1 VKLQEVTGMP
11 ESKRGHAGR
20 AERVARAVTR
30 FTGSGG
36 AFLVALTLIV
46 LWLLSGYLFGYSN
59 TWQLVINTGT
69 TIVTFLMVF
78 LIQRSQNKEALALQL
93 KLNELVAALEGAS
106 NRLVSVE
113 DLSEKELKT
122 LQDHYARL
130 AAMAARD
137 GDLLKSHSIE
147 EADARHETK
156 LRPRRGPH
164 TPEGSQKREKEHGS
178 EKSDQPASR

>member
-1 VKLQEVTGMP
+1 MAEMP
-11 ESKRGHAGR
+11 ESKRGHGGW

-30 FTGSGG
+30 FTGSGA
-36 AFLVALTLIV
+36 AFLVALALIA
-46 LWLLSGYLFGYSN
+46 LWLLTGFLFRYST

-147 EADARHETK
+147 EADARHEVK
-156 LRPRRGPH
+156 LRPRGGPH
-164 TPEGSQKREKEHGS
+164 APQGSQKRQKEHGS
-178 EKSDQPASR
+178 EKPHQPASR